1 MAIPTLNDLMGKEIS
16 ELIDYAP
23 LPNGNYNGV
32 ITKVEVRNG
41 AKAVYLNVEVTI
53 HDEEYKGRKIWGISS
68 FSEKALAM
76 PGGVA
81 NILQTVKPQIDM
93 NTPESEIPAVMAAA
107 LVSYPVTVVN
117 NNEQVKRNGE
127 LQFNVADGSP
137 EMRSKISEYLPPSD
151 EFKESVELD
160 SMGLDDDLPW

>member
-1 MAIPTLNDLMGKEIS
+1 MAIPTLNDLMGTEVSDSINY
-16 ELIDYAP
+16 DP

-76 PGGVA
+76 PGGIA
-81 NILQTVKPQIDM
+81 NVLQTVKPQIDM
-93 NTPESEIPAVMAAA
+93 STPQAEIPAVMAAA
-107 LVSYPVTVVN
+107 ITSYPVTIRN
-117 NNEQVKRNGE
+117 QNEQVKRNGE
-127 LQFNVADGSP
+127 LAIKDDGSP
-137 EMRSKISEYLPPSD
+137 EMRSKIAEYLVPSD

-160 SMGLDDDLPW
+160 AQGLDDDLPW